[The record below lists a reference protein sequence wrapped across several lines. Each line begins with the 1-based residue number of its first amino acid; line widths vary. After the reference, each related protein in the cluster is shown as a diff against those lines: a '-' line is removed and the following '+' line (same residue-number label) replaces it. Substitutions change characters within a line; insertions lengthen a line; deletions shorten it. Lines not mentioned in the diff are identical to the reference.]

1 MKKLIRNFL
10 SKYKFVQGDI
20 NRNDRIGMLHKCW
33 GHVFSNHLFGDYVE
47 FGVYKGDTL
56 VQSVKQYKQY
66 KSWLNDQKRSNEKWR
81 VDIALKSDLNNQ
93 IYFHGL
99 DTFEGMPENNER
111 NFIYNKGSF
120 ISSYEE
126 TQKKMLSLKEK
137 IFLYEGVF
145 KNQKKHLVNNLKNR
159 KVSIVNIDCDI
170 YSSTIDS
177 LEIINEYMQIGSIIL
192 FDDYNGFNANNEEGQ
207 RKALAEFKM
216 KTNWVIEPFF
226 TYMYS
231 GQSFIICGRK

>member
-81 VDIALKSDLNNQ
+81 VDIALKSDLNNE

-99 DTFEGMPENNER
+99 DTFEGMPDNNEK

-120 ISSYEE
+120 LSSYEE

-207 RKALAEFKM
+207 RKALAEFKK
-216 KTNWVIEPFF
+216 KTNWIIEPFF

>member
-10 SKYKFVQGDI
+10 SNYKFVQGDI

-81 VDIALKSDLNNQ
+81 VGIALKSDLNNQ

-207 RKALAEFKM
+207 RKALSEFKM